1 MAGSGAL
8 YDAFAEVA
16 RRQELCVAI
25 VGEPRNLT
33 YLALKTA
40 IDKVAAAMAA
50 HGMGGG
56 RLTVA
61 DFTRPE
67 LNVITLFAAS
77 RIGAD
82 LAFAPLA
89 DASRLSQKV
98 DFKLTD
104 DGIPPAQRDDALVVD
119 QSWFAPR
126 AGTSLPASAA
136 RDAARLIFGTSGSTG
151 ERKYVALSE
160 GQILGR
166 LQGRQSYIGP
176 DTRLLCTIGS
186 RTAVTIESRVAA
198 LLAGG
203 SIAVLPINA
212 DLPHHIDV
220 FAISTMMS
228 TPLIVD
234 DLIKMDLP
242 KRIFS
247 SLKTLTIG
255 GASPAPALLQAA
267 SERICSNIIIG
278 YGNTELGSI
287 AQYRYSRGDYARGKV
302 GKVLPD
308 IEMML
313 ADGHGPAVTGQ
324 VGQIRIRRPGAKA
337 VAGYVSAGGH
347 ADPGRFTKDGWFVPG
362 DLGVMD
368 AEGNL
373 TLAGRDDDVI
383 NASGNKY
390 SIDLIESVIEE
401 KTGCRCAVLRGERT
415 EAGETLTV
423 VIDSTRPVRASD
435 VLALAKARFLRLDIG
450 AVYVVAEIKT
460 TDAKK
465 DRTALARLLG
475 TEPGLFRRL

>member
-1 MAGSGAL
+1 M
-8 YDAFAEVA
+8 V
-16 RRQELCVAI
+16 
-25 VGEPRNLT
+25 
-33 YLALKTA
+33 
-40 IDKVAAAMAA
+40 
-50 HGMGGG
+50 
-56 RLTVA
+56 
-61 DFTRPE
+61 RPQ
-67 LNVITLFAAS
+67 
-77 RIGAD
+77 RD
-82 LAFAPLA
+82 HPLA
-89 DASRLSQKV
+89 
-98 DFKLTD
+98 
-104 DGIPPAQRDDALVVD
+104 G
-119 QSWFAPR
+119 
-126 AGTSLPASAA
+126 A
-136 RDAARLIFGTSGSTG
+136 RHADAARLIFGTSGSTG

-166 LQGRQSYIGP
+166 LEGRQSYIGP

-203 SIAVLPINA
+203 SIAVVPINA

-234 DLIKMDLP
+234 DLVKMGLP

-255 GASPAPALLQAA
+255 GASPAPALLEAA
-267 SERICSNIIIG
+267 SERICGNIIIG

-287 AQYRYSRGDYARGKV
+287 AQYRYSRGDYPPGKV
-302 GKVLPD
+302 GKALPD

-313 ADGHGPAVTGQ
+313 ADSHGRPAAIGE
-324 VGQIRIRRPGAKA
+324 VGQIRIRRRGAKM
-337 VAGYVSAGGH
+337 VAGYVSASAH
-347 ADPGRFTKDGWFVPG
+347 ADPGRFTEDGWFVPG

-373 TLAGRDDDVI
+373 TLAGRDDDVV

-435 VLALAKARFLRLDIG
+435 ILALAKARFFRLDIG
-450 AVYVVAEIKT
+450 AVYAAAEIKT

-465 DRTALARLLG
+465 DRTALARLLA
-475 TEPGLFRRL
+475 TQPGLFRRL